1 MKRILF
7 SIVVIFATLLIVSC
21 VKDDEVEVADE
32 PQVFNL
38 DIAGMSD
45 AQGSKLGWDSEGFLW
60 WSESGDYVNINGCA
74 FQVKYDNGWKAVAVD
89 STMLPTKDNNYYN
102 ICYMGSSTGNASWNS
117 GDQLFDGVDF
127 SGIVPLVGRGT
138 TNNLTLYPCCAV
150 LKCDMGS
157 NTLVTVSFNYN
168 DDDTTKWFSLKGSLN
183 PQSRLVESTG
193 EALRSIGSDALTKE
207 NGSYFLVLPMTAENI
222 TLSDITFIYKV
233 PRGRRN
239 STKTAGVGDATITIT
254 RGVVY
259 TIDGSG
265 WN

>member
-7 SIVVIFATLLIVSC
+7 SIVVIFSTLLIVSC

-45 AQGSKLGWDSEGFLW
+45 AQGSKLVWDSAGYLW

-117 GDQLFDGVDF
+117 GDQLFDGVNF

-150 LKCDMGS
+150 LKCKMGS
-157 NTLVTVSFNYN
+157 NTLATVSFTYA
-168 DDDTTKWFSLKGSLN
+168 DDETNKFSKKGKLN
-183 PQSRLVESTG
+183 PETHLVESSTQNLTSISTG
-193 EALRSIGSDALTKE
+193 TLRHSD
-207 NGSYFLVLPMTAENI
+207 GSYFLVLPMTAESL
-222 TLSDITFIYKV
+222 TLKKISFKYKV
-233 PRGRRN
+233 N
-239 STKTAGVGDATITIT
+239 GVGSFVFKETGEGKTITI
-254 RGVVY
+254 RKGVVY

-265 WN
+265 WGN

>member
-7 SIVVIFATLLIVSC
+7 SIVVIFSTLLIVSC

-38 DIAGMSD
+38 DIARMSD

-60 WSESGDYVNINGCA
+60 WSESGDYVSINGTP
-74 FQVKYDNGWKAVAVD
+74 FEVIYDDGWKAVGSGAE
-89 STMLPTKDNNYYN
+89 KDHENYN
-102 ICYMGSSTGNASWNS
+102 ICYMGSSTNNGNWSTDN
-117 GDQLFDGVDF
+117 QLFTGVSF

-138 TNNLTLYPCCAV
+138 SNNLTLTPCCAV

-233 PRGRRN
+233 PGGRRN

>member
-45 AQGSKLGWDSEGFLW
+45 AQGSKLGWDSEGYLW
-60 WSESGDYVNINGCA
+60 WSDSGDYVNINGCV
-74 FQVKYDNGWKAVAVD
+74 FQVKYDNGWKAVGSGAER
-89 STMLPTKDNNYYN
+89 DNGTFN
-102 ICYMGSSTGNASWNS
+102 ICYMGSSTDNGNWNTAN
-117 GDQLFDGVDF
+117 QLFANVKF

-138 TNNLTLYPCCAV
+138 SNNLTLTPCCAV

-157 NTLVTVSFNYN
+157 NTLVTVSFNYKDN
-168 DDDTTKWFSLKGSLN
+168 DTTKWFSLKGSLN
-183 PQSRLVESTG
+183 PQSGLVESTG
-193 EALRSIGSDALTKE
+193 EALRSIGSNALTKE

-222 TLSDITFIYKV
+222 TLSDMTFTYKV
-233 PRGRRN
+233 PGQRRN
-239 STKTAGVGDATITIT
+239 KTKTAGEGDATITIT